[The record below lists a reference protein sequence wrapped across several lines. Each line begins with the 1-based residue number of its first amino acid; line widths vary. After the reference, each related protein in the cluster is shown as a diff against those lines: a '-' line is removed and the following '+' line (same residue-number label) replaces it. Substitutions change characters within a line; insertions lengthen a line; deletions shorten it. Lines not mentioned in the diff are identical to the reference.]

1 MKIPLVGALFA
12 AAVLSATAGAEAT
25 LGRAGVTKCFT
36 SHQVIVDGFGSH
48 YFPKTVTPRSH
59 QLAISFPFTAGESGL
74 SGIVFLERSAAA
86 ARAARERAIQWSIK
100 TGHGT
105 RAVYEP
111 YVERHG
117 AAVVGWWSTAHKGA
131 RRIVAACLGPATP

>member
-1 MKIPLVGALFA
+1 MKIPMVGALLVA
-12 AAVLSATAGAEAT
+12 ALLSASAGAQAM

-36 SHQVIVDGFGSH
+36 SHRVLS
-48 YFPKTVTPRSH
+48 TVSDRTIFRRASLPDHISLRSRP
-59 QLAISFPFTAGESGL
+59 PFTAGESGL

-86 ARAARERAIQWSIK
+86 AGAARERAIQWSIK

-117 AAVVGWWSTAHKGA
+117 ATVVGWWSTAHTGA
-131 RRIVAACLGPATP
+131 HRIVAACLGAATP